1 MAVEIAG
8 YRELTEIGRGGFA
21 VVYRAEQQGF
31 GRTVAVKVLAR
42 LNVDER
48 TRRRF
53 SRECE
58 VMGGLSWHPH
68 IVVVYDNG
76 LTEEG
81 QPFIA
86 MEYMAAGSLADRCR
100 ELGRIPEQDVLRWGV
115 QVAGALQTAHD
126 AGVHHRDIKPE
137 NVLLD
142 VFGQA
147 KLTDFGI
154 ARLAGVQETTAGSA
168 AFTVIHAAPEV
179 LNGQAT
185 TDRSDLYSLGST
197 LFHLLSGTAAF
208 RRETDESVTATLL
221 RVIQAP
227 VPDLRAIGVGDDLAS
242 LIEALMAKDP
252 EARPESASEVG
263 EALQAIQAARGW
275 PVSELRLHP
284 DRSRDPVSPP
294 SPAERQFH
302 TGEGAVPSTAP
313 PPPWGSVTGDEA
325 ETVIVRVP
333 DGADGAPAATE
344 PRAGAPSGDFSD
356 SGPTTTTDP
365 AVAIPPPEPDTSDE
379 PVADLPAGAQPP
391 EPDTGDHAR
400 AVDAEGA
407 GDQPLVGAL
416 VDAPD
421 PAEDAAPTPSP
432 TGPRDLDRPATP
444 GSGDGNDHGDGA
456 GSPATRRRLAAIVGV
471 VVVVIL
477 VGVGLVVTL
486 GGDGGGGNDDG
497 VAATATTEATS
508 ETTSQ
513 TTSVTSAAPAG
524 GAGGTATSAVEDDTA
539 AFCNSLALISASDRR
554 SAEAV
559 AGITAWAELQ
569 PLVIEGSNQ
578 AADLYAQAAELAPNG
593 LVDELELMA
602 AVTSDLAAVAGQS
615 TSAEDFQADG
625 QQVDN
630 FAQAQVAIDTLDAF
644 SRETCG
650 VPLADA

>member
-1 MAVEIAG
+1 MSVEIAG
-8 YRELTEIGRGGFA
+8 YSELTEIGRGGFA

-58 VMGGLSWHPH
+58 VMGGLSWHPN

-100 ELGRIPEQDVLRWGV
+100 ELGRLPEQDVLRWGV

-142 VFGQA
+142 VFDQA

-154 ARLAGVQETTAGSA
+154 ARLAGAQETTAGSA

-179 LNGQAT
+179 LNGYAT

-242 LIEALMAKDP
+242 LIETLMAKDP

-294 SPAERQFH
+294 TPAERQFH

-313 PPPWGSVTGDEA
+313 PPPWGATTGDDA
-325 ETVIVRVP
+325 DTTIVRAV
-333 DGADGAPAATE
+333 GAPAATE
-344 PRAGAPSGDFSD
+344 PPAGSPNGDFSD
-356 SGPTTTTDP
+356 SGPTTTTDAP
-365 AVAIPPPEPDTSDE
+365 VAIPPPGATARDD
-379 PVADLPAGAQPP
+379 PVVDPPAGAQPP
-391 EPDTGDHAR
+391 APPEPNTGDSHGA
-400 AVDAEGA
+400 DADGADAHGA
-407 GDQPLVGAL
+407 GDTPTLVAL
-416 VDAPD
+416 TEAPD
-421 PAEDAAPTPSP
+421 STEDAAPTPSP
-432 TGPRDLDRPATP
+432 AAPRDP
-444 GSGDGNDHGDGA
+444 GLPPTAGGDHN
-456 GSPATRRRLAAIVGV
+456 GSPASRRRLAAAAGV

-477 VGVGLVVTL
+477 VGVGLVVAL
-486 GGDGGGGNDDG
+486 GGGDDGGNGDG
-497 VAATATTEATS
+497 AVAATATTEATS
-508 ETTSQ
+508 ETT
-513 TTSVTSAAPAG
+513 AAPAG
-524 GAGGTATSAVEDDTA
+524 GPGGTATSTAEDDTA
-539 AFCNSLALISASDRR
+539 AFCNSLSLISASDRR
-554 SAEAV
+554 SAAAV
-559 AGITAWAELQ
+559 AGVTDWADLQ
-569 PLVIEGSNQ
+569 PLVIDGSN
-578 AADLYAQAAELAPNG
+578 AAAGLYAQAAELAPNG

-602 AVTSDLAAVAGQS
+602 TVTSDLAAVAAQS

-625 QQVDN
+625 QQVEN
-630 FAQAQVAIDTLDAF
+630 FAQAQVAVDTLDAF

-650 VPLADA
+650 VALADS